1 MMKRVFM
8 LSALTVAFL
17 LLSADNSFGQKVWY
31 TGDVKATVAALE
43 ANTDRF
49 SESLNK
55 SMDATWIDGKPA
67 QDEINHWV
75 DKFEEATDKLKDKV
89 EDQQSAKALFNEVVF
104 RARVINV
111 GMLRYKVSPQAEKDW
126 EMVRSNINSL
136 GKSYKVVVK
145 W

>member
-1 MMKRVFM
+1 MKRMFL
-8 LSALTVAFL
+8 LSALAVVFL
-17 LLSADNSFGQKVWY
+17 VLSADNSFGQKVWY

-67 QDEINHWV
+67 QDEINNFV

-89 EDQQSAKALFNEVVF
+89 EDQQSAKALFNEVVY
-104 RARVINV
+104 RARVINA

-126 EMVRSNINSL
+126 SMVRSNINSL

>member
-1 MMKRVFM
+1 MKRVLIATTFF
-8 LSALTVAFL
+8 AAFIL
-17 LLSADNSFGQKVWY
+17 MSGDTSYGQKVWY
-31 TGDVKATVAALE
+31 SGDVKATVAALE
-43 ANTDRF
+43 ANSDRF
-49 SESLNK
+49 AESLNK

-126 EMVRSNINSL
+126 DMVRGNINSL
-136 GKSYKVVVK
+136 GKSYKIVVK